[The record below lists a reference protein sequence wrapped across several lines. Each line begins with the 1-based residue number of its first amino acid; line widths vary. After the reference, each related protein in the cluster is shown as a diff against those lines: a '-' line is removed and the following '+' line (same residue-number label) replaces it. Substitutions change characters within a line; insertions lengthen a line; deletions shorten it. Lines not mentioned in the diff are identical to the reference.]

1 MATKTAK
8 PVIVRVPQI
17 SPATRRRGAAIARR
31 AGSATLKAAYA
42 EKHTLA
48 AVASAAVLGLAK
60 KQGIALP
67 KIDALG
73 TPGTYGAALWIAGR
87 FMRSEV
93 LSHMAT
99 GLLSVSAYQLGA
111 GDNLSGGYE
120 VVGQSSDTEG
130 GAL

>member
-87 FMRSEV
+87 FAKSEV

-99 GLLSVSAYQLGA
+99 GLLSVAAYQLGA
-111 GDNLSGGYE
+111 GETLSGFD
-120 VVGQSSDTEG
+120 VVGSSADTEG

>member
-17 SPATRRRGAAIARR
+17 SPATRRRGASIARR

-48 AVASAAVLGLAK
+48 AVATSAVLGLAK

-87 FMRSEV
+87 FMKSEI

-111 GDNLSGGYE
+111 GETLSGYD
-120 VVGQSSDTEG
+120 VVGQSSGSED